1 MRHPLFDLQNK
12 MVEVR
17 SQSDVVYRGILIEA
31 SDTAV
36 MLRSENSWIEIPTE
50 KVVSIEKYTP
60 KTFKTW
66 NGPKT

>member
-17 SQSDVVYRGILIEA
+17 SQNDVVYRGILIEA

-36 MLRSENSWIEIPTE
+36 MLRSENGWIEIPTE

-66 NGPKT
+66 TGPNT

>member
-1 MRHPLFDLQNK
+1 MRHHIFDLQNQ

-17 SQSDVVYRGILIEA
+17 SQNDVVYRGILIEA

-36 MLRSENSWIEIPTE
+36 MLRSENGWIEIPTE

-66 NGPKT
+66 TGPNT